1 MLSLKDIEFATKELV
16 KIGHSERE
24 VKIGDFSIVLRTLTP
39 IEESEIQR
47 ISTGLDN
54 KEDEVTTLEFVDLFR
69 LTSLAYSIVEIN
81 GVNLR
86 GQEFVETDELLPNGV
101 KVKKKK
107 TEVMTDILYKLSR
120 TMLGVLFEGY
130 VALNKQAEEE
140 ARKIIPE
147 AEIVSAVEE
156 KASQAVVPIEAVQE
170 QAKKIDKNTTVIG
183 SIIKEGMSK

>member
-140 ARKIIPE
+140 ARKIIPD